1 MRQRVASALSYRE
14 ICATLQRGGT
24 EEADQRVS
32 VVWNPDKSVTMSVPL
47 PDDVDVVGGGKEN
60 RLPAKQ
66 QQQQQQQP
74 APAPRRH
81 RNESF
86 VMLSGGAGPAP
97 VIAPSPSRSLTHQV
111 GGVAQRSAAFGR
123 MNEVNARRAR
133 LVPGWV
139 TVFGRVYH
147 LGV

>member
-1 MRQRVASALSYRE
+1 VRQRVASALSYRE

-24 EEADQRVS
+24 EQADQRVS

-66 QQQQQQQP
+66 QQQQQ
-74 APAPRRH
+74 PAPRRH

-86 VMLSGGAGPAP
+86 VMLTGGAGPAP

-139 TVFGRVYH
+139 TVFGRLYR